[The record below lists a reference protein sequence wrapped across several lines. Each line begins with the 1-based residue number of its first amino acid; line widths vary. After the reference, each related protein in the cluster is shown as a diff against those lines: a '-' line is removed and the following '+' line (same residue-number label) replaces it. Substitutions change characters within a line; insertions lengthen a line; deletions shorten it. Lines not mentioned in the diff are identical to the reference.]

1 MKLETNEERM
11 KISTQHLQK
20 MGFTKT
26 DLGGGNEGY
35 SLELPNGYS
44 MLFTGEGLGAHLNNE
59 GTNFGIYHPDHELV
73 WGSEGAL

>member
-1 MKLETNEERM
+1 M
-11 KISTQHLQK
+11 KITKQHLVN

-44 MLFTGEGLGAHLNNE
+44 MLFTGEGLGAHVESE
-59 GTNFGIYHPDHELV
+59 GTSFGIYHPEHEFV
-73 WGSEGAL
+73 WGTEGAL

>member
-1 MKLETNEERM
+1 M
-11 KISTQHLQK
+11 KISKEHLYK

-44 MLFTGEGLGAHLNNE
+44 MLFTGEGLGAHVECE
-59 GTNFGIYHPDHELV
+59 GTNFGIYHPDHEFV
-73 WGSEGAL
+73 WGTEGAL